1 LHRLG
6 LESHQA
12 VSFLLPN
19 LPQTHYVIWG
29 GEAAGIV
36 NAINPL
42 LKDARISHT
51 WGGNLGMAR
60 RFRPHMLLD
69 RASGIALSGGYGGEG
84 VGASN
89 LGGRTLAALI
99 LGEDSELLRQPWV
112 LGERP
117 LDSLARWEPEPCRW
131 LGYNAIIRSF
141 VHEDRV
147 LADPHSAP
155 WRRSLAQTLAAGMES
170 LMR

>member
-1 LHRLG
+1 
-6 LESHQA
+6 
-12 VSFLLPN
+12 
-19 LPQTHYVIWG
+19 
-29 GEAAGIV
+29 
-36 NAINPL
+36 
-42 LKDARISHT
+42 
-51 WGGNLGMAR
+51 
-60 RFRPHMLLD
+60 
-69 RASGIALSGGYGGEG
+69 
-84 VGASN
+84 
-89 LGGRTLAALI
+89 
-99 LGEDSELLRQPWV
+99 
-112 LGERP
+112 